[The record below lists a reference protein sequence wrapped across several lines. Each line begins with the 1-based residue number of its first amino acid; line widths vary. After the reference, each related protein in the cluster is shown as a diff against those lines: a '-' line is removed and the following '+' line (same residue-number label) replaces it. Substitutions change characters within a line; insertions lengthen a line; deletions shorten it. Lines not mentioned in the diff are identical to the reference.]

1 MNQLRIWD
9 NSVIQKEYRQN
20 YFSVNPNGKKRNMKN
35 DQEFLVQKPKPSYH
49 SKPVSKE
56 TVLKLILGQYLH
68 SLPLRSDT
76 FLFNHPSPASVTW
89 LREIF
94 TFFFFC
100 KLDLSVLF
108 SVLDVKSDFC
118 NYPKIKQYLTPPRPI

>member
-94 TFFFFC
+94 TFFFFVNWTFLC
-100 KLDLSVLF
+100 CSVFWMSSLISAITLKL
-108 SVLDVKSDFC
+108 
-118 NYPKIKQYLTPPRPI
+118 NNT